1 MVDKSTRRWFDAQL
15 ARVVAQLPAE
25 VKEKLEEVPLHVEDY
40 PPDDVMREL
49 GIEYRDD
56 LCGYYHGVPID
67 QRHIDQPVVEPDF
80 ITLYRE
86 GILSAAADENG
97 EVTDER
103 LREEIRITILH
114 ELGHHHG
121 IDEDELG
128 ELGYG

>member
-1 MVDKSTRRWFDAQL
+1 MVDKRTRRWFDAQL
-15 ARVVAQLPAE
+15 ARVVARLPAE

-40 PPDDVMREL
+40 PPEDVMREL

-67 QRHIDQPVVEPDF
+67 RRHVDQPVVEPDF

-86 GILSAAADENG
+86 GIMAAAADENG